1 MIETENHT
9 LHVGHISKHSSIY
22 GPGIRYVIWTQGC
35 TLACKGC
42 WNTQFWPQ
50 KGGKSIGVNELV
62 EEILSVQGVEG
73 ITLLGGEPLQQA
85 DATLELIQSMKRNG
99 LTVFLYTGYSPDE
112 FDETMQACYDNC
124 DIVVSGRYVE
134 SLRDTNLRWRGSSNQ
149 KISCPTEKYSLE
161 DLNEQNEI
169 EFVVNEDGTIEMYG
183 YPDDEIRAWVEG
195 F

>member
-1 MIETENHT
+1 
-9 LHVGHISKHSSIY
+9 
-22 GPGIRYVIWTQGC
+22 
-35 TLACKGC
+35 
-42 WNTQFWPQ
+42 
-50 KGGKSIGVNELV
+50 
-62 EEILSVQGVEG
+62 
-73 ITLLGGEPLQQA
+73 
-85 DATLELIQSMKRNG
+85 
-99 LTVFLYTGYSPDE
+99 
-112 FDETMQACYDNC
+112 MQACYDNC